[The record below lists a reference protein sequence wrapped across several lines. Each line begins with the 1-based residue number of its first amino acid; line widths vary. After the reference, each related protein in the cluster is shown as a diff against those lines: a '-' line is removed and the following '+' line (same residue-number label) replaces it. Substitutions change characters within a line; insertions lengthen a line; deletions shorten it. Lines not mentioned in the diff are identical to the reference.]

1 MSKKSPQRGTEA
13 HRGPILRLATA
24 GDAAG
29 VAAVYAPYVLETAI
43 TFETVP
49 PTIEEMRGRIERI
62 GATHAWLVCVEGDT
76 LLGYAYSCPHR
87 ERPAYRWATDCTVYV
102 ARGAHRRGIG
112 RALYTALFP
121 ITAAR
126 GYVVSYAGITLP
138 NANSVG
144 LHEALGF
151 KPLCVYPGV
160 GFKHGAWH
168 DVGWWSLELAP
179 RGAEPAEPH
188 AAPDDVIAAA
198 LRAGRM
204 LVDRRQ

>member
-1 MSKKSPQRGTEA
+1 MSKGSPRRGTED
-13 HRGPILRLATA
+13 HGGLSLRLATA
-24 GDAAG
+24 DDAAG
-29 VAAVYAPYVLETAI
+29 VAAVYAPYVLDTAI

-49 PTIEEMRGRIERI
+49 PTVEEMRGRIERLS
-62 GATHAWLVCVEGDT
+62 ATHAWLVCADGDT
-76 LLGYAYSCPHR
+76 VLGYAYSCPHR
-87 ERPAYRWATDCTVYV
+87 ERAAYRWATDCTVYV

-126 GYVVSYAGITLP
+126 GYVVSYAGVTLP

-151 KPLCVYPGV
+151 RPLCVYPGV

-188 AAPDDVIAAA
+188 AAPAAAIAAA
-198 LRAGRM
+198 LAAGTA
-204 LVDRRQ
+204 LL